1 MLSIYELLSGS
12 EIWVSQLVVSETLW
26 QWLRPSRESRWL
38 SSINSLSLSLLHD
51 FTLLIDPD
59 ISASSPDL
67 AAHDDFHGLNFNVH
81 FLWIL
86 SIFDAT
92 TRHFHNTGTQS
103 PGIPSSTVTWACQS
117 QWSNKQQPAGESK
130 KTCTTACDICKL
142 NEAPLRHV
150 QGIVQ
155 VPAPKSCNAM

>member
-26 QWLRPSRESRWL
+26 QWLHPSRESRWL

-67 AAHDDFHGLNFNVH
+67 SAHDDFHGLKFNVH

-92 TRHFHNTGTQS
+92 TRHFQNMGTQS
-103 PGIPSSTVTWACQS
+103 PGIPSSTMTWALEFLVMLSNPHQS
-117 QWSNKQQPAGESK
+117 TLLQQLFFFL
-130 KTCTTACDICKL
+130 CTLLCSLI
-142 NEAPLRHV
+142 
-150 QGIVQ
+150 
-155 VPAPKSCNAM
+155 